1 MSVEQ
6 HLTFAIRPA
15 TADDLPACLGLDH
28 TSVSEYVWQVEA
40 DQVPDGMT
48 YNFRTVRL
56 PRPMSILY
64 PHEPEVTLQA
74 WQLRDYFIIAEGE
87 HGIYGYLSMH
97 ADRVYSIGWIR
108 ALVVDRPRRRL
119 RVGSALLLH
128 SQRWARMNGLR
139 RITVETQTKNYP
151 AISFLQRHGLTLCG
165 FNDRYFLNQD
175 IALFFTQ
182 SVR

>member
-48 YNFRTVRL
+48 FNFRTVRL

-108 ALVVDRPRRRL
+108 AQVVDRHRRRL
-119 RVGSALLLH
+119 PLGAPCCSTPRAG
-128 SQRWARMNGLR
+128 
-139 RITVETQTKNYP
+139 P
-151 AISFLQRHGLTLCG
+151 
-165 FNDRYFLNQD
+165 
-175 IALFFTQ
+175 
-182 SVR
+182 